1 MDPKKNIQELLQQI
15 IGAQITLEE
24 HTIDSDKETFC
35 GILESW
41 VASWEKQ
48 QYIYELYQI
57 DLQGYDESLYEI
69 IDAFVMLY
77 FKNSRLSDLILWYV
91 YERKNIFG
99 GENDYAK
106 LYNSKSGKEI
116 DITSTEKFWFL
127 IQEIVNNTVKV
138 DDLEV
143 IELEDDEGEEDD
155 DEEEE

>member
-1 MDPKKNIQELLQQI
+1 
-15 IGAQITLEE
+15 
-24 HTIDSDKETFC
+24 
-35 GILESW
+35 
-41 VASWEKQ
+41 
-48 QYIYELYQI
+48 
-57 DLQGYDESLYEI
+57 
-69 IDAFVMLY
+69 MLY

-106 LYNSKSGKEI
+106 LYNSKSGNEI

-155 DEEEE
+155 EEEE

>member
-15 IGAQITLEE
+15 IGAKITLEE
-24 HTIDSDKETFC
+24 HTIDSDKEIFC
-35 GILESW
+35 NILESW

-99 GENDYAK
+99 DENDYAK

-143 IELEDDEGEEDD
+143 IGLEEEDEEED

>member
-15 IGAQITLEE
+15 IGAKITLEE
-24 HTIDSDKETFC
+24 HTIDSDKEIFC
-35 GILESW
+35 NILESW

-99 GENDYAK
+99 EEEEYAK
-106 LYNSKSGKEI
+106 LYNSKNGNEI
-116 DITSTEKFWFL
+116 DISTTEKFWGL
-127 IQEIVNNTVKV
+127 IQEIINNTIKV

-143 IELEDDEGEEDD
+143 IGLEEVDEDEE

>member
-24 HTIDSDKETFC
+24 HTIDSDKEIFC
-35 GILESW
+35 NILESW

-99 GENDYAK
+99 DENDYAK

-127 IQEIVNNTVKV
+127 IQEIVNNIVKV

-143 IELEDDEGEEDD
+143 IGLEEEDEEED

>member
-41 VASWEKQ
+41 IASWEKQ

-106 LYNSKSGKEI
+106 LYNSKSGNEI

-143 IELEDDEGEEDD
+143 IELEDDEGEDDD